1 MILLAVSGSIAAY
14 KAVDLLRLFV
24 TSRQDVH
31 VLMTDAATHFV
42 GPLTF
47 QALSGH
53 PVLTDTLDPKG
64 WTMAHLELPEK
75 ASALVIAPA
84 SADLLAQLSLGSAG
98 NIITASAL

>member
-14 KAVDLLRLFV
+14 KAVELLRLFLK
-24 TSRQDVH
+24 SGQEVH

-47 QALSGH
+47 QSLSSH
-53 PVLTDTLDPKG
+53 PVLTDTLAHKG
-64 WTMAHLELPEK
+64 WTMAHLDLPEK

-84 SADLLAQLSLGSAG
+84 SADVMAHLSWGGAG